1 MTGIN
6 KKTMT
11 AVLLAAILTAGS
23 LSCSGAEASFEY
35 SPLVRLPKYYN
46 LAEQGKKPAVR
57 SQGELGTCWAI
68 SACSAIE
75 SALLPGKEYSFSPDH
90 MSLSNGYD
98 SVQEDGGDYYMIMSY
113 LADWKGP
120 VNESDDPYGDGVS
133 PEGLTASVHVGD
145 IRFMRGMSQQRI
157 KQMILSY
164 GAAQSSLSMDR
175 ARTDS
180 EEYHYYNEVTSAYY
194 DPFMEEL
201 NHDIL
206 ILGWDDSYPAEN
218 FRIRPRRDGAWICQN
233 TWGEDFGEDGIFHV
247 SYEDRNLFSKGGL
260 VYSDIHA
267 AAEGEKVYEQDS
279 LGWLGRQ
286 GYGSE
291 ECWFA
296 GVFEAEQAEV
306 VTGIG
311 FYTTGPYTAYR
322 ILLIPDYKDQADLA
336 RAAGDAENEQVSGS
350 PSRILAAGQI
360 GNPGFHTVTVTGEV
374 SLREGQRYAV
384 AVWVDSPGES
394 KPVAVELAKDR
405 YTQSVTT
412 KGRETWLSRTG
423 AVWENTQ
430 EAYQTNVCMKVFTRD
445 KELSGGP
452 AE

>member
-1 MTGIN
+1 
-6 KKTMT
+6 
-11 AVLLAAILTAGS
+11 
-23 LSCSGAEASFEY
+23 
-35 SPLVRLPKYYN
+35 
-46 LAEQGKKPAVR
+46 
-57 SQGELGTCWAI
+57 
-68 SACSAIE
+68 
-75 SALLPGKEYSFSPDH
+75 

-145 IRFMRGMSQQRI
+145 IRFMRGMPQQRI

-180 EEYHYYNEVTSAYY
+180 DEYHYYNEVTSAYY
-194 DPFMEEL
+194 DPFVEEL

-206 ILGWDDSYPAEN
+206 ILGWDDSYPADN

-247 SYEDRNLFSKGGL
+247 SYEDRNLFRKGGL

-279 LGWLGRQ
+279 LGWQGRQ
-286 GYGSE
+286 GYGSQ

-296 GVFEAEQAEV
+296 GVFEAEQAEA

-322 ILLIPDYKDQADLA
+322 LLLIPDYNDREDLA
-336 RAAGDAENEQVSGS
+336 RAAGE
-350 PSRILAAGQI
+350 AG
-360 GNPGFHTVTVTGEV
+360 N
-374 SLREGQRYAV
+374 
-384 AVWVDSPGES
+384 
-394 KPVAVELAKDR
+394 
-405 YTQSVTT
+405 
-412 KGRETWLSRTG
+412 
-423 AVWENTQ
+423 
-430 EAYQTNVCMKVFTRD
+430 
-445 KELSGGP
+445 
-452 AE
+452 